1 LVSGVPIRRFLALP
15 LIIGVFLV
23 GCYTYE
29 PARTTPQPG
38 AELAWQLNDAGR
50 AAMGGQL
57 GPEISQVEGRL
68 VQTNSTN
75 FVVAV
80 TSVQLLRG
88 GEQVWRG
95 EQVTLKPEYVSATL
109 EKKLSKSRSI
119 AAAAVTAGVVA
130 LVITKTSLLGL
141 GSPDPDKPSST
152 DSSQTVR
159 RPRR

>member
-1 LVSGVPIRRFLALP
+1 VFLA
-15 LIIGVFLV
+15 

-68 VQTNSTN
+68 VQSNSTE

-95 EQVTLKPEYVSATL
+95 EQVTLKPEYVSATF
-109 EKKLSKSRSI
+109 EKRLSKSRSI

-141 GSPDPDKPSST
+141 GAPDPTKSPSDTAQAS
-152 DSSQTVR
+152 R